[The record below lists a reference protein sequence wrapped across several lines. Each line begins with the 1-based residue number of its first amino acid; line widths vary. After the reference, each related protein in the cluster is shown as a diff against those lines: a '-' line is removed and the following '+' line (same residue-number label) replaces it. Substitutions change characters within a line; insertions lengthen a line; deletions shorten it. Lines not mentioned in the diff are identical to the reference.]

1 MDSEY
6 ERPPADEVATPQK
19 RSGRNTGARAVI
31 VALAVI
37 VVVAGLWWIVDA
49 LG

>member
-19 RSGRNTGARAVI
+19 RSDRNTGARAVL
-31 VALAVI
+31 VVLAV
-37 VVVAGLWWIVDA
+37 VVVLAGLWWIVGA
-49 LG
+49 LV

>member
-1 MDSEY
+1 MDSDY

-19 RSGRNTGARAVI
+19 RSGRNTGARAVLVI
-31 VALAVI
+31 LAV
-37 VVVAGLWWIVDA
+37 VVVGAGLWWIVDA

>member
-19 RSGRNTGARAVI
+19 RSGRNTGARAVL
-31 VALAVI
+31 VVLAVA
-37 VVVAGLWWIVDA
+37 VLVAGLWWIVDA
-49 LG
+49 LA

>member
-19 RSGRNTGARAVI
+19 RSGRNSGARAVL
-31 VALAVI
+31 VVLAVV

-49 LG
+49 LV